1 MESLTDGKKDNPKN
15 IKTKRPKKTKRT
27 KIEVSMTHLYKIG
40 LGSFLVLK
48 EELEVASLQND
59 SRNLHRE

>member
-1 MESLTDGKKDNPKN
+1 MAMRDRKFNRWKERQSKDKK
-15 IKTKRPKKTKRT
+15 T

-59 SRNLHRE
+59 SRNLHRK